1 FMFGTALTKSI
12 SAIVWLLL
20 INLSFGVMTRAS
32 PPLNIF
38 SIGFPV
44 TMVSG
49 LLILWLTLA
58 PIMAHFDE
66 VWMAAQLLMCDVL
79 QLQCQ
84 LDGSVVF

>member
-1 FMFGTALTKSI
+1 
-12 SAIVWLLL
+12 
-20 INLSFGVMTRAS
+20 
-32 PPLNIF
+32 
-38 SIGFPV
+38 
-44 TMVSG
+44 

-84 LDGSVVF
+84 LNGSVVF